1 MKKSLYYCL
10 LLMIGGWLHTAC
22 SRPSPPVYSGQKMRG
37 INLVA
42 PSQPIDSSVFNPIRN
57 VNAEWVSVI
66 PYGFCR
72 EEDGRFYFDMER
84 QWWGETKNGTAAT
97 IALAHQSGLK
107 VMLKPH
113 AWVGRGTYT
122 GDFNLKTEA
131 EWLVFEKDFGRYIL
145 TNAHLADSMKVE
157 LFCIA
162 TEMDNFARTRTAF
175 WRGLIKEIR
184 QIYKGPLTYAD
195 NWNHYN
201 RNPFWADLDFVGVD
215 AYFPLSSEKQPS
227 VETMQKG
234 WKAHLEELEDFA
246 AKLQKPILFTEF
258 GYRSVD
264 FAADKPWESNDDKP
278 ENNALQADAYRAFF
292 KEVWP
297 QKWLVGAFA
306 WKWFLHQPRQPR
318 RFHRDSYSPQ
328 EKPAEGVLR
337 GGFSLK

>member
-1 MKKSLYYCL
+1 MAGSLL
-10 LLMIGGWLHTAC
+10 QTAC
-22 SRPSPPVYSGQKMRG
+22 SRPSPPVYSGVKMRG

-42 PSQPIDSSVFNPIRN
+42 PNRAIDSSVFSPIRQ

-72 EEDGRFYFDMER
+72 EEDGHFYFDMGR
-84 QWWGETKNGTAAT
+84 QWWGETRSGTAAT

-122 GDFNLKTEA
+122 GDFDLKTEA
-131 EWLVFEKDFGRYIL
+131 QWQIFEQDFGRYVL

-162 TEMDNFARTRTAF
+162 TEMDNFARKRATF
-175 WRGLIKEIR
+175 WRALIKQVREI
-184 QIYKGPLTYAD
+184 YHGPLTYAD
-195 NWNHYN
+195 NWNHYS

-215 AYFPLSSEKQPS
+215 AYFPLSTEKQPS
-227 VETMQKG
+227 VATMQKG
-234 WKAHLEELEDFA
+234 WKLHLEELEDFA
-246 AKLQKPILFTEF
+246 AKLQKPVLFTEF

-264 FAADKPWESNDDKP
+264 FAADKPWESHEEKP

-292 KEVWP
+292 NEVWP
-297 QKWLVGAFA
+297 RKWLVGAFA
-306 WKWFLHQPRQPR
+306 WKWFLHQPRN
-318 RFHRDSYSPQ
+318 FHRDTYSPQ
-328 EKPAEGVLR
+328 QKPAEIVLR
-337 GGFSLK
+337 EGFSQK